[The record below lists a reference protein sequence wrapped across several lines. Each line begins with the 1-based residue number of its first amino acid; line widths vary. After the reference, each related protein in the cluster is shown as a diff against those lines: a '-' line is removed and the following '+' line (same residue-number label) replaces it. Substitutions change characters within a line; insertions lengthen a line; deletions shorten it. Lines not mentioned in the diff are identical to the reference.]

1 MHDDHGLI
9 EGRLARM
16 LQRIGDAVYSD
27 RAPVEL
33 ARWDVPGEPVPIAE
47 GLAAAYTPVQ
57 VGERW
62 GPPWGT
68 TWFRLR
74 GAVPR
79 EWAGRTVEVV
89 LDLGFDV
96 LRTGFHVEG
105 LVYDQAGQ
113 PVKGLNP
120 RSQWIRIGGK
130 AVEGGEP
137 VDLYVEAASNP
148 LLLGGGGFDFRPSPL
163 GDPATAGDEPMYR
176 VVRADLAV
184 FETDVW
190 ELQQDLEVLG
200 QLEAELDL
208 SDARRWEIL
217 HAVDRALDR
226 VDTAAIATTVAD
238 ARAELVDVLAA
249 PARASAH
256 RISAVGHAHID
267 SAWLWPVREAVRK
280 VARTA
285 SNATA
290 LMAEYPELIYAMSSA
305 QQFAWLKEHRPEVYA
320 KVREWVSQGRFVPVG
335 GMWVESDTN
344 MPGGEALA
352 RQFSHGKRFF
362 LDEFGVET
370 REVWL
375 PDSFGYS
382 AALPQLIELSGS
394 SWFLTQK
401 ISWNKTNRFPH
412 HSFQWE
418 GLDGTRIFTH
428 FPPADT
434 YGSEV
439 SGAEVAHAARNFSDK
454 GAASS
459 SLLPFG
465 WGDGGGGPTRE
476 MLARATRLQDLDG
489 SARVQIEAPAHFF
502 ARAAAEYADAP
513 VWVGEL
519 YLEMHRGTYTSQART
534 KQGNRRS
541 EHLLREAELWCATAA
556 VRTGAVYP
564 YATLDRI
571 WQLVLLQQFHDILPG
586 SSIHWVHRE
595 AVANYAA
602 VADELDELIA
612 SAQRALAG
620 SGSVRVLFNAGP
632 HARDGVP
639 ALGAAAVAVPA
650 SVEPVRD
657 GDGWRLEN
665 ELLRV
670 RIDGRGLISSVYD
683 LAAGRE
689 ALAPGSVGN
698 LLQLHPDT
706 PVLFDAWDIDSYY
719 RNTHTDLVDAESVE
733 AVDGGV
739 RVVRR
744 FGDSTISQVL
754 ALPSA
759 GKRLDIDT
767 DVDWHESEKLL
778 KAGFDLDVTTERSA
792 AEIQFGHVYRPTHRN
807 TSWDAAKFEI
817 CAHRWV
823 QVGEPGY
830 GVAVVNDS
838 TYGHDVT
845 RRPRDGGGSTTLVRL
860 SLLRAPRSP
869 DPVAD
874 QGRHRLRYSLVP
886 GAQIID
892 AVRAGYA
899 LNLPLRALSGSVDR
913 VEPLVTVDNDGV
925 VVESVKLA
933 DDGSGDV
940 VVRLYEGLGA
950 RAKARVGTRFEHA
963 GVHPVDLL
971 ERPRDES
978 AIAPDGDGVA
988 LELRPFQIVT
998 LRFARPS

>member
-9 EGRLARM
+9 EGRLART

-27 RAPVEL
+27 RTPLEL
-33 ARWDVPGEPVPIAE
+33 ASWSVAGEPVPVAD
-47 GLAAAYTPVQ
+47 GLAAQYAPAA
-57 VGERW
+57 VGDRW

-74 GAVPR
+74 GTVPHA
-79 EWAGRTVEVV
+79 WAGRTVEAV

-105 LVYDQAGQ
+105 LVYDPAGE

-120 RSQWIRIGGK
+120 RSQWVRVGGP
-130 AVEGGEP
+130 AAGGEP
-137 VDLYVEAASNP
+137 VELYVEAASNP
-148 LLLGGGGFDFRPSPL
+148 LLLGGGGFDFRPSAL
-163 GDPATAGDEPMYR
+163 GDPETSGDEPMYR
-176 VVRADLAV
+176 IVRADLAA
-184 FETDVW
+184 FETEVW

-208 SDARRWEIL
+208 SDARRWQIL
-217 HAVDRALDR
+217 RAVERALDR
-226 VDTAAIATTVAD
+226 LDVAAIADTAVA
-238 ARAELVDVLAA
+238 ARAELAGVLAA

-280 VARTA
+280 VARTT
-285 SNATA
+285 SNVTS
-290 LMAEYPELIYAMSSA
+290 LMADHPELIYAMSSA

-320 KVREWVSQGRFVPVG
+320 KVAERVSEGRFIPVG

-362 LDEFGVET
+362 LDEFGIET
-370 REVWL
+370 NEVWL
-375 PDSFGYS
+375 PDSFGYT
-382 AALPQLIELSGS
+382 AALPQLIALSNS
-394 SWFLTQK
+394 TWFLTQK

-454 GAASS
+454 GAAGS

-476 MLARATRLQDLDG
+476 MLARAARLRDLDG
-489 SARVQIEAPAHFF
+489 SPTVQIESPADFF
-502 ARAAAEYADAP
+502 TRATAEYPDAP

-519 YLEMHRGTYTSQART
+519 YLEMHRGTYTSQAKT

-541 EHLLREAELWCATAA
+541 EHLLREAELWCATAT
-556 VRTGAVYP
+556 VRTGADYP
-564 YATLDRI
+564 YAALDRI
-571 WQLVLLQQFHDILPG
+571 WKLVLMQQFHDILPG
-586 SSIHWVHRE
+586 SSINWVHRE

-602 VADELDELIA
+602 VAGELHDLIA
-612 SAQRALAG
+612 AAQRALAG
-620 SGSVRVLFNAGP
+620 TGSGQLVFNAAP
-632 HARDGVP
+632 HARDGVA
-639 ALGAAAVAVPA
+639 ALGAAAVPVPSLVA
-650 SVEPVRD
+650 PVPDR
-657 GDGWRLEN
+657 GGWLLEN
-665 ELLRV
+665 DLLRV
-670 RIDGRGLISSVYD
+670 RIDDRGLITSVLD
-683 LAAGRE
+683 LAAARE
-689 ALAPGSVGN
+689 VLAPGSVGN

-706 PVLFDAWDIDSYY
+706 PVLFDAWDIDKYY
-719 RNTHTDLVDAESVE
+719 RNTSTDLVDASSVQ
-733 AVDGGV
+733 AADGGV
-739 RVVRR
+739 RVVRH
-744 FGDSTISQVL
+744 FGDSTITQTIT
-754 ALPSA
+754 LPV
-759 GKRLDIDT
+759 GDKRVDVDT
-767 DVDWHESEKLL
+767 EIDWHEAEKLL
-778 KAGFDLDVTTERSA
+778 KTGFDLDVTTERSA
-792 AEIQFGHVYRPTHRN
+792 AEIQFGHVYRPTHSN

-823 QVGEPGY
+823 HVGEPGY

-838 TYGHDVT
+838 TYGHDVI
-845 RRPRDGGGSTTLVRL
+845 RRERAGGGTTTMVRL

-874 QGRHRLRYSLVP
+874 QGVHRLRYALVP
-886 GAQIID
+886 GAGILD
-892 AVRAGYA
+892 AARAGYA
-899 LNLPLRALSGSVDR
+899 INLPLREVSGSAGAVA
-913 VEPLVTVDNDGV
+913 PLVTVDHDGV
-925 VVESVKLA
+925 LVESVKLA
-933 DDGSGDV
+933 DDESGDV
-940 VVRLYEGLGA
+940 VVRFYEARGA
-950 RAKARVGTRFEHA
+950 RATARIGTDFEH
-963 GVHPVDLL
+963 GEPYPVDLL
-971 ERPRDES
+971 ERHRDE
-978 AIAPDGDGVA
+978 PDVSVDGTGVA
-988 LELRPFQIVT
+988 VGLRPFQILT
-998 LRFARPS
+998 LRFPR